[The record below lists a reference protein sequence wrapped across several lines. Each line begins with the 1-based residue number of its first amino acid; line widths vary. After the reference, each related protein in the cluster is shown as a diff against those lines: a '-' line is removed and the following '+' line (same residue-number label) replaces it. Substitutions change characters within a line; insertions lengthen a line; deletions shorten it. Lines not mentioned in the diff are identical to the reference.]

1 MSRKKTSA
9 RARVMGMDGG
19 SSSTSQTDALRFESP
34 SSSATTNSSTSTS
47 LFSNYAGVTSFDPA
61 PSTLPAYVPGN
72 FGMPLPPP
80 GDAAAAAS
88 SSSSTNLGAQMNN
101 YSDHSH
107 SPTNHLAARYPASSP
122 VHASTNGGSMSMKR
136 PSADIA
142 SSSSP
147 YSQPGGSSRKKAK
160 RDDEDV
166 NSPMDADPD
175 EDDESPDPPG
185 SASGGAAGTASASN
199 NGNGAPQKVKATRGS
214 R

>member
-1 MSRKKTSA
+1 
-9 RARVMGMDGG
+9 MGMDGG
-19 SSSTSQTDALRFESP
+19 SSSSQTDALRFESP

-47 LFSNYAGVTSFDPA
+47 LFSAYAGVTSSSAFDPA
-61 PSTLPAYVPGN
+61 PSSLPAYVPGN

-80 GDAAAAAS
+80 GDAAAA
-88 SSSSTNLGAQMNN
+88 SSSSTNPNLGGQMNN
-101 YSDHSH
+101 NNMYSDHSH
-107 SPTNHLAARYPASSP
+107 SPTHLAARYPASSP
-122 VHASTNGGSMSMKR
+122 VHGTNGGSMSMKR

-185 SASGGAAGTASASN
+185 AANAAGPAGASN
-199 NGNGAPQKVKATRGS
+199 NGAPQKVKATRGS